1 MLDFLWSWL
10 SYLSIYPSI
19 NPSIHLAIPYT
30 QHDDVLIHAHALTKT
45 VLQEDQDALQKGT
58 LYSPII
64 VGDNNFIEPM
74 LIRITRISVG
84 HINSQPTL
92 IL

>member
-1 MLDFLWSWL
+1 M
-10 SYLSIYPSI
+10 
-19 NPSIHLAIPYT
+19 
-30 QHDDVLIHAHALTKT
+30 
-45 VLQEDQDALQKGT
+45 LQEDQDALQKGT